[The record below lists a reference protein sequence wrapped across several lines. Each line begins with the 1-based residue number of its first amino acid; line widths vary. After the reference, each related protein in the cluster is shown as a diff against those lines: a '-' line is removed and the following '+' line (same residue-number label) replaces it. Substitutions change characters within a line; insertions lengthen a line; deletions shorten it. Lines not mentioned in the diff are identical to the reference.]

1 MLVEAHWTYGRV
13 ITALVTPFTPQ
24 GELDRA
30 AARALASDLARR
42 GSDGLVVAGTTG
54 ESPTLSEREKLDLC
68 EAVRTAVDGRSFV
81 WLNTGTADT
90 AASIRLTAMARSAG
104 AQGVMAVVPYYSKPP
119 QQGLIEHFR
128 SIGQATDLPMM
139 VYNVPGRTAT
149 NLLPRTLEAVARST
163 PNLVAV
169 KEASHDLEQA
179 AEIRS
184 LLPPPFALYSGED
197 GLTLPMLA
205 IGGDGVVSVAS
216 HLVPERIKEMMD
228 RFWAGEVAEATRIH
242 LALLPLVRALF
253 VSANPIPVKYALG
266 LVGRSAGRPR
276 PPLCELDEA
285 GAVLVRQALRE
296 CGLIQN

>member
-1 MLVEAHWTYGRV
+1 MLVEAQSAYGQV
-13 ITALVTPFTPQ
+13 ITALVTPFTPE
-24 GELDRA
+24 GALDRVA
-30 AARALASDLARR
+30 AADLAADLARR

-68 EAVRTAVDGRSFV
+68 QAVRNAVDGRSFV

-90 AASIRLTAMARSAG
+90 AGSIRLMAQARSAG
-104 AQGVMAVVPYYSKPP
+104 AQGIMAVVPYSSKPP
-119 QQGLIEHFR
+119 QQGLIEHFQA
-128 SIGQATDLPMM
+128 IGQATDLPMM

-149 NLLPRTLEAVARST
+149 NLLPSTLEAVARST

-179 AEIRS
+179 AEIRR
-184 LLPPPFALYSGED
+184 LLPPPFVLYSGED

-216 HLVPERIKEMMD
+216 HLVPERIREMMD
-228 RFWAGEVAEATRIH
+228 RFWAGRVADATRIH

-266 LVGRSAGRPR
+266 LVGRSVGRPR
-276 PPLCELDEA
+276 PPLCELDDA
-285 GAVLVRQALRE
+285 GAALVRQALQD
-296 CGLIQN
+296 CGLVRS